1 MYRRISAALW
11 MPNSSSSAPC
21 IAIRF
26 ASDSKIKKAGAGFA
40 VALLSMAF
48 LHSAAFAQSHPINAS
63 IDVSKTGTP
72 ISRNIYGQFLEH
84 GGDIV
89 NTGIWSEMLAD
100 RKFFYPVDT
109 ATPKPPPVMG
119 NAAGNPRLRRPPTRW
134 WAPIGGAGVV
144 LMDAKL
150 PYSGDQS
157 PLVKLDPKD
166 PHGLSQSGIAVRK
179 GKSYTGRIVLEG
191 DPAAVVKVTLIWG
204 SGAADHQTVTL
215 HILGTA
221 YRKFPLHFIA
231 AADTDNATLEIT
243 GTGKGSFHVG
253 AVSLMPADNIEGF
266 RPEVIAALKQ
276 LRFGV
281 LRFPGG
287 NFVSAYE
294 WRYGVGDID
303 KRPPIFDPV
312 WHAVQP
318 NDVGTDEFLT
328 LCRLLGVDPYIT
340 VNAGFGDAWSAREL
354 VEYTNGPAT
363 TPTGKWRAQNG
374 HPEPYHVKF
383 WGIGNEPWGDY
394 QMGAMSLPQFELKHN
409 LFAKEMKKADPSI
422 KLIAGG
428 AMPDVMEGA
437 DQSRRINGQYVPDY
451 LSAADW
457 TGQMILHCLDN
468 IDMIS
473 EHYYASGTQHTDMKL
488 QKKVTIDPPL
498 SLIEWERAPAVQVR
512 AKYEHYEQYLKRIPA
527 LRAKPVPIAID
538 EWAYMGS
545 NRDGY
550 KVVPAYAWAFHEM
563 FRHSDVFQMGA
574 FTFATAMMSE
584 NRTEAVLNP
593 TGMLFKMYRD
603 HFGTIPVETT
613 GDSPQPKPVF
623 PAGGDQPA
631 INPGSDTY
639 PLDVSAALSEDR
651 KTLTFAVLNPSGSEQ
666 SIRISVNG
674 AKLTSAGT
682 LWRMAPD
689 SIDATV
695 QVDKKPE
702 VQVEEQSLS
711 ALPDVVTV
719 RPFSVNI
726 YSYPL
731 R

>member
-1 MYRRISAALW
+1 MRLFLKV
-11 MPNSSSSAPC
+11 
-21 IAIRF
+21 IA
-26 ASDSKIKKAGAGFA
+26 KT
-40 VALLSMAF
+40 LSQ
-48 LHSAAFAQSHPINAS
+48 HSALCLLLLFSLPFALSSQTHIATAT
-63 IDVSKTGTP
+63 IDTSKTGAP
-72 ISRNIYGQFLEH
+72 ISKNIYGQFLEH

-89 NTGIWSEMLAD
+89 NTGVWSEMLVD
-100 RKFFYPVDT
+100 RKFFYPV
-109 ATPKPPPVMG
+109 AARTPTPLPVMG
-119 NAAGNPRLRRPPTRW
+119 NAAGNPRFRRTPTRW
-134 WAPIGGAGVV
+134 WFPIGGDNVV
-144 LMDAKL
+144 SMDTKGA
-150 PYSGDQS
+150 YTGDHS
-157 PLVKLDPKD
+157 PLVRVDAKD
-166 PHGLSQSGIAVRK
+166 PHGFKQSGIAVRK
-179 GKSYTGRIVLEG
+179 GKGYAGRIVLAG
-191 DPAAVVKVTLIWG
+191 SAGTVVKITLIWG
-204 SGAADHQTVTL
+204 NEAADRQSVTLRALGAAFH
-215 HILGTA
+215 
-221 YRKFPLHFIA
+221 KFPLRYTA
-231 AADTDNATLEIT
+231 TADTDDATLEIT
-243 GTGKGSFHVG
+243 GTGTGAFHVG

-266 RPEVIAALKQ
+266 RPEVIAVLKQ

-318 NDVGTDEFLT
+318 NDVGTDEFLN

-354 VEYTNGPAT
+354 VEYTNGAAS
-363 TPTGKWRAQNG
+363 TPMGKWRASNG
-374 HPEPYHVKF
+374 HPAPYHVQW
-383 WGIGNEPWGDY
+383 WGVGNEPWGDY
-394 QMGAMSLPQFELKHN
+394 QMGSMSLPQFELKHN
-409 LFAKEMKKADPSI
+409 LFAKEMRKVDPSI

-437 DQSRRINGQYVPDY
+437 DQARRINGQYVPDY
-451 LSAADW
+451 LSSADW
-457 TGQMILHCLDN
+457 TGQMLLNCLDN
-468 IDMIS
+468 IDMVS

-488 QKKVTIDPPL
+488 QKKVPIEPPL
-498 SLIEWERAPAVQVR
+498 SLLEWERAPAVQVR
-512 AKYEHYEQYLKRIPA
+512 AKYEHYQQYLKRIPA

-538 EWAYMGS
+538 EWAYFGG

-563 FRHSDVFQMGA
+563 FRHSDIFQMGA

-584 NRTEAVLNP
+584 NRTEAALNP

-603 HFGTIPVETT
+603 HFGTIPVEVT
-613 GDSPQPKPVF
+613 GDSPQPKPTF

-631 INPGSDTY
+631 VNPGSATY
-639 PLDVSAALSEDR
+639 PLDISAALSEDR
-651 KTLTFAVLNPSGSEQ
+651 KTLSIAVLNPSDAEQ
-666 SIRISVNG
+666 SINLAING
-674 AKLTSAGT
+674 AKLANKGK

-702 VQVEEQSLS
+702 VQVEEQTLG
-711 ALPDVVTV
+711 ALPGTVTV

-726 YSYPL
+726 YSYPVQ
-731 R
+731 